1 MAVLQMQRMNLV
13 AMKQNR
19 KAILERLQEL
29 GALEIDV
36 PMEET
41 EGIMRED
48 TSGQKAEFEKQA
60 SLADQAL
67 EILDKY
73 APEKTSLFAALA
85 GKPLVGR
92 ELYEDAAQNCASYL
106 EKAEMIVHW
115 EKEITEARAG
125 ILKLENQQEMLDPW
139 KKLDI
144 PMNTEGTGQTVLFL
158 GTIGEA
164 VTAETVLGR

>member
-85 GKPLVGR
+85 GKPRSAVSSMR
-92 ELYEDAAQNCASYL
+92 TRR
-106 EKAEMIVHW
+106 K
-115 EKEITEARAG
+115 TARP
-125 ILKLENQQEMLDPW
+125 IW
-139 KKLDI
+139 
-144 PMNTEGTGQTVLFL
+144 
-158 GTIGEA
+158 
-164 VTAETVLGR
+164 RRRR